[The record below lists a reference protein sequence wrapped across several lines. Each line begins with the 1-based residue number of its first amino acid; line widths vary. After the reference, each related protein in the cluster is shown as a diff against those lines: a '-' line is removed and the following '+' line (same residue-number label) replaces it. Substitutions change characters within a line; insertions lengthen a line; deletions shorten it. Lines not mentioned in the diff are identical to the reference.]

1 MNGVANN
8 RVLYWDVIKCIA
20 IYLVI
25 WGHCIMF
32 LTTRGEWKD
41 PVVNIIFSFHMPFF
55 MMVSGYFARSV
66 FKQGIMEIIIRKGR
80 QLLLP
85 SVSLYFFVGV
95 ILIAVRNERFI
106 DGLVSLMDYCSKS
119 FWFLKALFIFYFLT
133 TILIKLWRK
142 SWFLSL
148 ALIILGGAI
157 IPTEWLNYVNGISMY
172 PYFLIGLLYYKY
184 EDIILKRQIAIAL
197 ISLAIYMVMSSF
209 NDVADYQMYTN
220 LFSWSSRGISV
231 FVVRTIIG
239 ISASLF
245 LILLIRA
252 ICIKSR
258 NHHLLMLMGN
268 IGTCTLGIYVFQYYM
283 VERLLILTKDKYEPI
298 IAHFSNW
305 AIDLIVAP
313 FYSFVVLLFCWQLV
327 KLVRINRYT
336 RLIILGEK

>member
-1 MNGVANN
+1 
-8 RVLYWDVIKCIA
+8 
-20 IYLVI
+20 
-25 WGHCIMF
+25 
-32 LTTRGEWKD
+32 
-41 PVVNIIFSFHMPFF
+41 
-55 MMVSGYFARSV
+55 
-66 FKQGIMEIIIRKGR
+66 
-80 QLLLP
+80 
-85 SVSLYFFVGV
+85 
-95 ILIAVRNERFI
+95 
-106 DGLVSLMDYCSKS
+106 
-119 FWFLKALFIFYFLT
+119 
-133 TILIKLWRK
+133 
-142 SWFLSL
+142 
-148 ALIILGGAI
+148 
-157 IPTEWLNYVNGISMY
+157 MY

-283 VERLLILTKDKYEPI
+283 VERLLILTRDKLLLTTSVI
-298 IAHFSNW
+298 SQ
-305 AIDLIVAP
+305 DLIVAP
-313 FYSFVVLLFCWQLV
+313 FYSFVALLFCWLLV
-327 KLVRINRYT
+327 KFVRINTYT
-336 RLIILGEK
+336 RFIILGEK